1 MNRVVILDEKQQ
13 IIRTKTSAEIV
24 KENDEFLKLLK
35 GELEMVDQNELKEAM
50 RQDDFSAII
59 AKKKADAAAKQTTT
73 SEVSTTEPQGESMNK
88 NATSKPH
95 VSLQFGVVG
104 SGQAGGRIAEV
115 FYRFGYEACAINTA
129 TQDLEFLDLPKENK
143 LFLNYSLGGAGRDLE
158 VGRAAIEN
166 QLDEVKAFLAE
177 KVGSSDV
184 ILVALAGGGG
194 SGSGSAETLI
204 SILAE
209 FNRPLGVIY
218 ALPGTFDD
226 SQSKH
231 NAIQTLAKLSDLSAK
246 GVINSLILV
255 DNAKIEAAYPGLSQA
270 SFWETANNAI
280 VEPLHMFNSFT
291 AMPTNYEALDSMD
304 FAKSFIEAGSCVLF
318 GSNKVAASLYDNDE
332 TSLVGAI
339 IEDLDKGLLASSF
352 DLKEA
357 QAVGI
362 LVTAR
367 QSVLEKV
374 PYHAISYIFRYIA
387 EEFKSART
395 FKGVYAVPSND
406 DDITVRFIFSGLG
419 LPKERV
425 ESLKNEAQRHMQNLE
440 AKKGKAAGGMSID
453 LGKDKTTS
461 EVDRIMRKIEQK
473 KSATGKLLNNKFDR
487 RR

>member
-1 MNRVVILDEKQQ
+1 MSKVVILDEKQNFV
-13 IIRTKTSAEIV
+13 RTKTTAEIV
-24 KENDEFLKLLK
+24 KENEEFLQKLNK
-35 GELEMVDQNELKEAM
+35 GKDMVDQNELKEAM
-50 RQDDFSAII
+50 QQDDFSAII
-59 AKKKADAAAKQTTT
+59 AKKKAAAAAKQETA
-73 SEVSTTEPQGESMNK
+73 SEESPTGTQGAEMNTK
-88 NATSKPH
+88 ATAKPH
-95 VSLQFGVVG
+95 VSLQFGVIG

-129 TQDLEFLDLPKENK
+129 TQDLEFLELPAENK
-143 LFLNYSLGGAGRDLE
+143 MVLDYSLGGAGRDLE
-158 VGRAAIEN
+158 IGRAAVEN
-166 QLDEVKAFLAE
+166 QLDEVKEFLFN
-177 KVGSSDV
+177 KVGESDV
-184 ILVALAGGGG
+184 ILLAIAGGGG
-194 SGSGSAETLI
+194 SGSGSAETLV
-204 SILAE
+204 SLVSE
-209 FNRPLGVIY
+209 FGRPVGVIF

-231 NAIQTLAKLSDLSAK
+231 NAIQTLAKLSDMSAK
-246 GVINSLILV
+246 GIINSLILV
-255 DNAKIEAAYPGLSQA
+255 DNAKIEAAFPELSQA

-280 VEPLHMFNSFT
+280 VEPLHMFNSLT
-291 AMPTNYEALDSMD
+291 AMPTNFEALDSMD
-304 FAKSFIEAGSCVLF
+304 FAKSFIEAGNCVLF
-318 GSNKVAASLYDNDE
+318 GSNKVPRELYEADE

-352 DLKEA
+352 DLKDA

-367 QSVLEKV
+367 QQVLEKI

-387 EEFKSART
+387 EEYKSART
-395 FKGVYAVPSND
+395 FKGVYVVPSDN

-419 LPKERV
+419 LPKERI

-440 AKKGKAAGGMSID
+440 AKKGKAAVGMSID

-461 EVDRIMRKIEQK
+461 EMDRIMKKIEQK